1 MCFTSLFFYKI
12 ITFNLLTTWFAFDK
26 VNTDL
31 VVYICFEE
39 DIMKQKEKIKL
50 AEIKY

>member
-12 ITFNLLTTWFAFDK
+12 ITFNLLTIWFVFDK

-31 VVYICFEE
+31 VVYIFGGGYNET
-39 DIMKQKEKIKL
+39 KRKK
-50 AEIKY
+50 